1 MAIRYTHVAEL
12 VGIVVRHVG
21 GRTRYEALIKDLKAS
36 QAYIK
41 NQSFRESMER
51 IERQLKTG
59 KAKPV
64 KDPSTDPPKGAPR
77 GPARVVR
84 TFTRS

>member
-1 MAIRYTHVAEL
+1 MAIRYTHVSEL
-12 VGIVVRHVG
+12 VSIVVRHV

-51 IERQLKTG
+51 IERHLKTG
-59 KAKPV
+59 KAKPLG
-64 KDPSTDPPKGAPR
+64 DPSKDPPKGAPR